1 MLTSPRW
8 LLLGRRLVPVT
19 PPPVSVF
26 DASVFQGLGLF
37 ETVGCQDGRP
47 LLWRWHQE
55 RLLVSA
61 KELFGA
67 SPRLPEEGDLC
78 RLLMAEGLNRKAA
91 ALRVVWWVGR
101 RQTLSWAAPYRPPGS
116 KRKRGVELVS
126 FVQPST
132 PLCAFKTTS
141 YLPLKLTA
149 WQAANQGATA
159 VLVEPSGEVR
169 EADHANLFAV
179 FGNTIVT
186 PPAPPRA
193 LPGVLRRFCLEALPG
208 CGFSVEE
215 RDFTLSQL
223 QSADGAF
230 LTSSLSGVVPVRR
243 IDGQDLPPPEGVIRA
258 LEAFGIPAPGY
269 ARAVL
274 QNEKS

>member
-1 MLTSPRW
+1 MILPRW
-8 LLLGRRLVPVT
+8 LLLGRRLVPVAT
-19 PPPVSVF
+19 LPMHVF
-26 DASVFQGLGLF
+26 DASVYQGLGLF
-37 ETVGCQDGRP
+37 ETVGCQHGRP
-47 LLWRWHQE
+47 LLWIWHHQ
-55 RLLVSA
+55 RLLASA

-67 SPRLPEEGDLC
+67 SPQLPEERDLC
-78 RLLMAEGLNRKAA
+78 RLLKAEGLSRQAA
-91 ALRVVWWVGR
+91 AVRVIWWVGR

-141 YLPLKLTA
+141 YLPLKLAA
-149 WQAANQGATA
+149 WQAATQGATA

-179 FGNTIVT
+179 FGNTVVT

-193 LPGVLRRFCLEALPG
+193 LPGVLRRFCLEVLPS
-208 CGFSVEE
+208 CGFPVEE

-223 QSADGAF
+223 ESADGAF
-230 LTSSLSGVVPVRR
+230 LTSSLAGVVPVRKV
-243 IDGQDLPPPEGVIRA
+243 DGQALPSPKGVFRA
-258 LEAFGIPAPGY
+258 LEAIGIPAPGY
-269 ARAVL
+269 ASPQCFAG
-274 QNEKS
+274 E